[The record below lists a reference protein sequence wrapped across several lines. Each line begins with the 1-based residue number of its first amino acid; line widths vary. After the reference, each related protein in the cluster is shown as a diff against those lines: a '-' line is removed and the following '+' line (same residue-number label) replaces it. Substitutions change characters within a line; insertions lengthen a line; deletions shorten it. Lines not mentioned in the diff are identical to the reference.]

1 VVPVEN
7 VFEDLSAVL
16 MAIAGQ
22 SSAYAEDVLKGSC
35 RGLNLLLATRLQ
47 GLQQKSFDKTYYL

>member
-1 VVPVEN
+1 VEN